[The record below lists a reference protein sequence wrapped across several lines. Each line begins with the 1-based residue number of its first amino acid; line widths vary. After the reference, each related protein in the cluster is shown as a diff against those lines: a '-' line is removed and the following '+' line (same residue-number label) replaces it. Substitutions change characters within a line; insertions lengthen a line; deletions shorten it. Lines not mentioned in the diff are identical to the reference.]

1 MGASIMT
8 MTAMNLNSIID
19 GILMGNMLSSDAFSA
34 INVVIP
40 IVNCISALGI
50 LLSQGAAMQV
60 AKHLGAMEKKRADQ
74 YFTVSLFSMLIVG
87 LAVGGIVS
95 LAGLTAPVVNIFCAA
110 ENLRGLAGKYIS
122 VLIMGA
128 VLLILDNGLSM
139 LVDVMGNPRI
149 VTVGTIAKTGA
160 NILFDIINIKV
171 LGMDIAGA
179 AVATLLGALTADI
192 VYLTYILK
200 KSGMSISFCREW
212 ISDLV
217 SGLLKALPGF
227 IGTLTSVALMFICND
242 FVMRNQGS
250 DGMFVMSIGY
260 TLISIGSIISN
271 GVGVSYTA
279 IGAMLLGQEDYYGM
293 RMLFRKGIIV
303 TIISPICFTLGGLFA
318 KYLALMFGADSP
330 EKIELAQRS
339 LPLVCTMLFSLGIV
353 SSMVYLH
360 TVLGHQIIS
369 SVNTLLLLG
378 SIFVAFF
385 VTQTML
391 PPEKIWL
398 AFPFAS
404 GLSLIV
410 FFIDTSVIVMRSQ
423 GRLQM
428 VSLIPKTVQKREML
442 DISVGCNME
451 EKSSAIDKLI
461 AFLRENN
468 VSDKNDGIVHCLD
481 ELMMNIVSFSGR
493 GNGAYMDLTVNLL
506 EDKITASLRSD
517 GKPFDPRN
525 LPEEERN
532 SGLKIVFHYCDKM
545 EYRYSFGQNVLLISW
560 MLPIEEKTNG

>member
-50 LLSQGAAMQV
+50 LLSQGAAMQM

-74 YFTVSLFSMLIVG
+74 FFTVSLFSMLIVG
-87 LAVGGIVS
+87 LTVGCIIT

-160 NILFDIINIKV
+160 NILFDVINIKV

-179 AVATLLGALTADI
+179 AVATLIGALTADI
-192 VYLTYILK
+192 VYLTYIFK
-200 KSGMSISFCREW
+200 KSGMSLSFCREW
-212 ISDLV
+212 VSDLV

-227 IGTLTSVALMFICND
+227 IGTLTSVALMFICNN

-279 IGAMLLGQEDYYGM
+279 IGGMLLGQEDYYGM

-303 TIISPICFTLGGLFA
+303 TIVSPICFTLGGLFA

-385 VTQTML
+385 VTQTVL

-410 FFIDTSVIVMRSQ
+410 FFIDTSVIVMSSQ

-451 EKSSAIDKLI
+451 EKSTAIDKLI

-468 VSDKNDGIVHCLD
+468 VSDKKDGIVHCLD

-532 SGLKIVFHYCDKM
+532 SGLKIVFHYCEKM

-560 MLPIEEKTNG
+560 MLPIDENTDG